1 MLTFGV
7 LKALGKKKKNEMKE
21 KKPEPVI
28 VREHFYV
35 NYSFNL
41 RILSEWTW
49 NIRAHSLPF
58 M

>member
-1 MLTFGV
+1 MLSFGV
-7 LKALGKKKKNEMKE
+7 LKALGKKKKKREMKE

-41 RILSEWTW
+41 RILSKWT
-49 NIRAHSLPF
+49 
-58 M
+58 